1 MSVSIFT
8 QSIEGTTLILT
19 NGGADSDKE
28 KLKWRDNRQKAINA
42 VSGVSAI
49 ELEIEF
55 STSIEFYSVLFGNM
69 YSTQS
74 ISTSLFYWNGTAYT
88 QFDNESIPAQSNT
101 NYLFF
106 GASAESNIKF
116 KIQFQRGSATPLE
129 IGCIFISQNGQYYDF
144 PVNYQQDNNRGY
156 MHRYEKEFDVH
167 GYGYSQIWNNT
178 TKQIYDFGFH
188 LTESQF
194 TALKTQFEYFNFG
207 AKRFFI
213 KDTNVDANWH
223 LAEWEGDAELTGD
236 NISSGYYNIPF
247 MAREV

>member
-8 QSIEGTTLILT
+8 QSIEDATITLT
-19 NGGADSDKE
+19 NGGTSVKE
-28 KLKWRDNRQKAINA
+28 ILKWRDIRQKGIDLSSS
-42 VSGVSAI
+42 VV
-49 ELEIEF
+49 L
-55 STSIEFYSVLFGNM
+55 SIEIDFGASYIADDILFGNIYTDGETSIQP
-69 YSTQS
+69 YS
-74 ISTSLFYWNGTAYT
+74 WNGSSYVAWG
-88 QFDNESIPAQSNT
+88 SPVSLGAVSNV
-101 NYLFF
+101 NYLITP
-106 GASAESNIKF
+106 GSSQTATKY
-116 KIQFQRGSATPLE
+116 KIQIDMTLNGATNLE
-129 IGCIFISQNGQYYDF
+129 IGCIFFGTVYTF

-156 MHRYEKEFDVH
+156 FIRYEKDYDNY
-167 GYGYSQIWNNT
+167 GYGYSQIWNAT

-194 TALKTQFEYFNFG
+194 ATLKTYFGYMGFG

-223 LAEWEGDAELTGD
+223 LAEWGGDSELTGD